1 MTKSINMKNSR
12 LRIVLIAMMIV
23 SLLFASVTTSAYAA
37 SNSTDS
43 SDDAT
48 MILVSMGVI
57 SADSNGDYNLSK
69 TLTRAEFAKMIVMAS
84 SYKDLVDTTSK
95 SSPYK
100 DVPATHWASPYIK
113 LAVSNGLMSGYSNG
127 TFRPDSTITLEQA
140 VNSAL
145 ILLGYTSSDFTGAFP
160 SAQMNVYYNNGLS
173 ANVSGGIGTLM
184 TKGTAAN
191 LIYNMLGTT
200 TKDGTQTYAESLG
213 YTLNDSGE
221 VNYAGIISD
230 NMNGPYTVTSS
241 NWAND
246 LGLTASG
253 LTVYKNGSVVDS
265 SEVETYDIVY
275 YSQSKGTIWVYD
287 DKVTGIYEDASPS
300 QNAVT
305 SVTVSG
311 SEYTL
316 ESAAAFAAL
325 SSTGTLKIGTAVT
338 LLLGQ
343 DGNVADA
350 VSSSKLSESAVVY
363 VTDTGTKTY
372 TNSNGNEVSSFYFAG
387 IKPNGSEIEYTT
399 TQDWIEPGDM
409 LKISFDS
416 NGNMTVGTAKVGTG
430 ITGVVDAELYTI
442 GSASIASSATIL
454 DTNLGNYVATSLER
468 LDGVRFQSGDVLY
481 YEATGG
487 KVTTLILNDVAG
499 DTSDYGVVVSAD
511 SSESSTSTSGTYKY
525 MIEGVST
532 TLSTSNLALNV
543 KTGAAKF
550 YGESAEITNIRNLTA
565 TSTRIKSFTTT
576 QLVVTDDIGTYP
588 ISADVTVYSG
598 TSGNYKVSTLNAAM
612 DAYKNKKV
620 VSLYYDKD
628 PERGGCIRVIIHQ

>member
-23 SLLFASVTTSAYAA
+23 SLLFTSVTTSAYAA

-100 DVPATHWASPYIK
+100 DVPATHWAAPYIK

-173 ANVSGGIGTLM
+173 ANVSGGIGTLL

-246 LGLTASG
+246 LGLSASG

-265 SEVETYDIVY
+265 SEVETYDILY

-287 DKVTGIYEDASPS
+287 DKVTGIYEDATPS

-350 VSSSKLSESAVVY
+350 VSAAKANEAAVVY

-399 TQDWIEPGDM
+399 TQNWIEPGDM

-416 NGNMTVGTAKVGTG
+416 DGAMTIGSAKLGSN
-430 ITGVVDAELYTI
+430 ILGVVDADLCII
-442 GSASIASSATIL
+442 GTTSVAANATIL
-454 DTNLGNYVATSLER
+454 DTNLGNYVQTSLSR
-468 LDGVRFQSGDVLY
+468 LAGVRIQYGDILY
-481 YEATGG
+481 YEASGG

-499 DTSDYGVVVSAD
+499 DTSKYGMLVTAKSN
-511 SSESSTSTSGTYKY
+511 ESSTSSSGSYTY
-525 MIEGVST
+525 MIDGVTST
-532 TLSTSNLALNV
+532 LTKSDSSLNV
-543 KTGAAKF
+543 NTGAARF
-550 YGESAEITNIRNLTA
+550 YGESGKIELIKNLYITR
-565 TSTRIKSFTTT
+565 SRITSFTSS
-576 QLVVTDDIGTYP
+576 QVMVNDDIGTYP
-588 ISADVTVYSG
+588 ISANVAVYNNASG
-598 TSGNYKVSTLNAAM
+598 SLRVSTIS
-612 DAYKNKKV
+612 DAIASYKEGKA
-620 VSLYYDKD
+620 VSFYYDKD
-628 PERGGCIRVIIHQ
+628 PDRGGCIRVIVHQ